1 MEEQEIKQ
9 TFDQLV
15 DAARAEHQSRLKTI
29 MNGGMQRFAILYGER
44 DLIVKWIGKSQITP
58 SHMNP
63 TSQGCY
69 EDNLVE
75 IKATNATKQK
85 LWQAQNEIQGI
96 ANKIGQMGKTDIVLL
111 DPKRIP
117 NEYLVIEI
125 NRLYNF
131 NSKLY
136 YNE

>member
-1 MEEQEIKQ
+1 MTEQEIRK

-15 DAARAEHQSRLKTI
+15 GAARATHHDRLKTI
-29 MNGGMQRFAILYGER
+29 MDGGLQRFAILYGER
-44 DLIVKWIGKSQITP
+44 DLIVKWIGDSQISP
-58 SHMNP
+58 SEMNP

-75 IKATNATKQK
+75 IKATNATKES
-85 LWQAQNEIQGI
+85 LRHTQNEIRAVVHQQ
-96 ANKIGQMGKTDIVLL
+96 IGQMGKTDIVLL

-125 NRLYNF
+125 NTGFRWTV
-131 NSKLY
+131 
-136 YNE
+136 

>member
-1 MEEQEIKQ
+1 
-9 TFDQLV
+9 
-15 DAARAEHQSRLKTI
+15 
-29 MNGGMQRFAILYGER
+29 
-44 DLIVKWIGKSQITP
+44 
-58 SHMNP
+58 MNP